1 MKKKG
6 MRFNGPDYV
15 PVLDNARLSTQ
26 YVTIFNLMKDGEWR
40 SLGEVDK
47 ITGHPEASISAQLR
61 HMRKKRF
68 GSHLVLKRRVGDPRD
83 GLFEYRLIVNENGA
97 QGLIPPEIDVFKG
110 KYAFLSN
117 FFIEPDNTHVEAEYQ
132 QAKCISPVD
141 SLRLITP
148 SGWYMPPAKAK
159 RFGKTVRLRPDWES
173 VKLQIME
180 DLVMAK
186 FADHEDLRSK
196 LLATGDAQLIEGNH
210 WHDFF
215 WGVCN
220 CGKCP
225 EGQNHLGKILMKVRE
240 WCR

>member
-1 MKKKG
+1 MKKRR

-15 PVLDNARLSTQ
+15 PALDDARLSTQ

-40 SLGEVDK
+40 SLSEVDK

-68 GSHLVLKRRVGDPRD
+68 GAHLVLKRRVGDPRD

-97 QGLIPPEIDVFKG
+97 QELIPPEIDVFKG

-132 QAKCISPVD
+132 SAKCIDDVQRRAF
-141 SLRLITP
+141 LV
-148 SGWYMPPAKAK
+148 MPYLAPAQCKK
-159 RFGKTVRLRPDWES
+159 LGKKVKLRPDWES

-186 FADHEDLRSK
+186 FADHEDLRNK
-196 LLATGDAQLIEGNH
+196 LLATGDAELIEGNH
-210 WHDFF
+210 WHDNF
-215 WGVCN
+215 WGMCN
-220 CGKCP
+220 CGRCSD
-225 EGQNHLGKILMKVRE
+225 GQNHLGKILMKVRE